1 MAELHAPATVLVL
14 GAAGQ
19 LGRALKDALHRN
31 PGFSAGATWT
41 WADRQL
47 CDLSRPDQV
56 RDFLQ
61 TLKPSWI
68 INAAAYTAVDRAES
82 EPELALRV
90 NADSVSELA
99 RHARQNGAVLVHYST
114 DYVFN
119 GELDRPYTES
129 DRTDPRSVYGRTK
142 LAGEQAVQAEAELYL
157 LLRTS
162 WVFARHGG
170 NFLKTMLK
178 LAQERDALRVV
189 ADQWGSPTSARML
202 AEQTLQALHRAW
214 RGGLTDP
221 WGLYHLTCSG
231 QTHWHGYAVHVLTQ
245 AAAWGVSLKVS
256 PAQVQAIASSEFPTP
271 ATRPMNSRLDCT
283 RWQQHFGVDLP
294 DWRAEV
300 DQVLADVLMDQG
312 VLAPDMRAKITSV
325 RSAQ

>member
-1 MAELHAPATVLVL
+1 MAEPLTSPSVLVL
-14 GAAGQ
+14 GATGQ
-19 LGRALKDALHRN
+19 LGRELKDAVQRD
-31 PGFSAGATWT
+31 PAFSTDATWT

-47 CDLSRPDQV
+47 CDLSRPDLV

-61 TLKPSWI
+61 ILKPGWI

-82 EPELALRV
+82 EAELALRV
-90 NADSVSELA
+90 NADAVAELA
-99 RHARQNGAVLVHYST
+99 RHARQTGAVLVHYST

-119 GELDRPYTES
+119 GELGRPYTEA
-129 DRTDPRSVYGRTK
+129 DRTAPRSVYGRTK
-142 LAGEQAVQAEAELYL
+142 LAGEQAVLTEAERHL

-189 ADQWGSPTSARML
+189 ADQWGAPTSARML
-202 AEQTLQALHRAW
+202 ADQTLQALRRVW
-214 RGGLTDP
+214 RGDLTDP
-221 WGLYHLTCSG
+221 WGLYHLTCAG

-245 AAAWGVSLKVS
+245 AAAWGVSLKVP
-256 PAQVQAIASSEFPTP
+256 PAQVQAITSSQFPTP

-283 RWQQHFGVDLP
+283 RWQDRFGVALP
-294 DWRAEV
+294 DWQVEV
-300 DQVLADVLMDQG
+300 DRVLADVLVDQG
-312 VLAPDMRAKITSV
+312 VLTPDMRAKITSV
-325 RSAQ
+325 RSDQ